1 MAYKHCTIQ
10 LMNIFLSTDI
20 DECTDGQALCYNGG
34 SCVNLEGSYRCDC
47 INGWTG
53 KSCDEGISFMSI
65 NGVFRLCFFFD

>member
-20 DECTDGQALCYNGG
+20 DECTDGQALCNNRG

-53 KSCDEGISFMSI
+53 KSCNEGIVYRYKYLGSPFS
-65 NGVFRLCFFFD
+65 